1 MKILSIL
8 KRKFSTFVNILIPL
22 YINKIK
28 LKPGLSFLIRAKNE
42 ENSIKDCIMSIIDIA
57 DEIVFVDNL
66 STDTTL
72 SIVQDLAKKY
82 KHIKI
87 YEYKIK
93 IPRCGEEQAK
103 QVNLKSKNTI
113 ANYYNWCLDKV
124 TKYNVVKWD
133 ADCISNRVNL
143 LAMVEKHNL
152 HTREDL
158 FSLWFTGETLF
169 KRKEGEY
176 YINTESFYDE
186 FRCYSKLNGFHWID
200 TNRWEAPSTEYVQ
213 KSKQERFE
221 LPCFY
226 EIKDFKI
233 NELASSRTKGIPLD
247 ERDKKDED
255 IMTQIASNN
264 IETAAI
270 KRFPTNK
277 LKRNIVKD

>member
-1 MKILSIL
+1 
-8 KRKFSTFVNILIPL
+8 
-22 YINKIK
+22 
-28 LKPGLSFLIRAKNE
+28 
-42 ENSIKDCIMSIIDIA
+42 MSIIDIA